1 MLGATPLYA
10 LYGYAQPQ
18 KGYIAGFVSQIG
30 HKIGYGFSTLVWK
43 YWVCFL
49 EEANT
54 FHNYKKDCHP
64 KPNINYV

>member
-1 MLGATPLYA
+1 M
-10 LYGYAQPQ
+10 GYMDMSSP
-18 KGYIAGFVSQIG
+18 KRVGFVSQIG

-54 FHNYKKDCHP
+54 FHNYKKDCQP